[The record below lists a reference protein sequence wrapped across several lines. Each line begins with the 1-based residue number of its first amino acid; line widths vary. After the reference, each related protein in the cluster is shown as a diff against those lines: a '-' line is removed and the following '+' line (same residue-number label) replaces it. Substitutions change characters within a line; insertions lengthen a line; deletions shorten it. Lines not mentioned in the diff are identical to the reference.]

1 MKEEIARAVRGQLE
15 DQLGRY
21 GCALI
26 LGPRQV
32 GKTSLARQFARNAA
46 DAAILL
52 DMQVADDRKHIQD
65 FRHFREANAGKLII
79 LDEAQEA
86 PELFPE
92 LRACLDRREFENDN
106 TQWLLLGS
114 AAVQLTQLAGQLG
127 GRYGEINLWPFQI
140 GELTSHFAA
149 LRVPVEIDDVV
160 AQTAVQPLMSDDH
173 DIQHKMWLRGGFPD
187 SYLAE
192 SEQFSLEWRS
202 NYLRSL
208 TDPAFIPDGIVER
221 PELVKPM
228 WEHLAI
234 NQGEPMILDQAA
246 QRLGCKV
253 SVVRNLLAHLRST
266 RLVRELRPWFPNEG
280 KRIDK
285 PARYFIRDSG
295 LLHENWK
302 FAAIEDL
309 RAHQLC
315 GKSWEGFVLEALSI
329 RIPNSAELYFYRND
343 KQQEIDI
350 LVDFGAG
357 RRWTIEVKL
366 GDDTAPK
373 AGFHEAMAEVAPER
387 AFVINGGRE
396 SIDPG
401 SGKVPIL
408 CLSDALALFQP
419 LYSIRTTAL
428 DHVSERA

>member
-1 MKEEIARAVRGQLE
+1 MKEEIARAVRGELE
-15 DQLGRY
+15 DKLDRH

-32 GKTSLARQFARNAA
+32 GKTFLARQLARHSA

-52 DMQVADDRKHIQD
+52 DMQAADDRKQVQD
-65 FRHFREANAGKLII
+65 FRPFHEANAGKLII

-92 LRACLDRREFENDN
+92 LRGCLDRREFENDK

-114 AAVQLTQLAGQLG
+114 AAAQLTRLAGQLG
-127 GRYGEINLWPFQI
+127 GRYGEIDLWPFHINELTGSSATSNAPVQI
-140 GELTSHFAA
+140 G
-149 LRVPVEIDDVV
+149 DVV
-160 AQTAVQPLMSDDH
+160 AQTAAQSPTSEYY
-173 DIQHKMWLRGGFPD
+173 DIQHRIWLRGGFPD

-192 SEQFSLEWRS
+192 NEEVSLEWRS
-202 NYLRSL
+202 SYLRSL
-208 TDPAFIPDGIVER
+208 TDPAFIAEGILER
-221 PELVKPM
+221 PELVRPM
-228 WEHLAI
+228 WEHLAL
-234 NQGEPMILDQAA
+234 NQGEPMLLDKAA

-253 SVVRNLLAHLRST
+253 SVVRELLAHLHMT

-302 FAAIEDL
+302 FTAIDDL
-309 RAHQLC
+309 RGNALC
-315 GKSWEGFVLEALSI
+315 GKSWEGFVLEALSL
-329 RIPNSAELYFYRND
+329 RKPKAAELYFYRND

-350 LVDFGAG
+350 IVDFGAD
-357 RRWTIEVKL
+357 RRWAIEIKL

-373 AGFHEAMAEVAPER
+373 GGFYEAVAEVAAER
-387 AFVINGGRE
+387 AFVINGGPE

-401 SGKVPIL
+401 NEKVPIL
-408 CLSDALALFQP
+408 CLSDALALFPQP
-419 LYSIRTTAL
+419 ARGQTA
-428 DHVSERA
+428 

>member
-1 MKEEIARAVRGQLE
+1 MKEEIARAVRGELE

-32 GKTSLARQFARNAA
+32 GKTFLARQLARNAA

-52 DMQVADDRKHIQD
+52 DMQSADDRKQVQD
-65 FRHFREANAGKLII
+65 FRHFHKANAGKLII

-92 LRACLDRREFENDN
+92 LRACLDRREFENDS
-106 TQWLLLGS
+106 TRWLLLGS
-114 AAVQLTQLAGQLG
+114 AAAQLTQLAGQLG

-140 GELTSHFAA
+140 GELTGDVAA
-149 LRVPVEIDDVV
+149 LRAPAEIGDVV
-160 AQTAVQPLMSDDH
+160 AQTAAQLPPTENHAVQH
-173 DIQHKMWLRGGFPD
+173 RMWLRGGFPD

-192 SEQFSLEWRS
+192 SEEVSLEWRS
-202 NYLRSL
+202 SYLRSL
-208 TDPAFIPDGIVER
+208 TDPAFIPDGMLER

-228 WEHLAI
+228 WEHIAV
-234 NQGEPMILDQAA
+234 NQGEPMLLDKAA
-246 QRLGCKV
+246 QRLGCKAR
-253 SVVRNLLAHLRST
+253 VVRELIAHLRMT

-302 FAAIEDL
+302 FAAIDDL
-309 RAHQLC
+309 RANQLC
-315 GKSWEGFVLEALSI
+315 GKSWEGFVLEALSL
-329 RIPNSAELYFYRND
+329 RKPKAAELYFYRND

-350 LVDFGAG
+350 VVDFGAD
-357 RRWTIEVKL
+357 RRWAIEVKL

-373 AGFHEAMAEVAPER
+373 GGFHEAAGEVAAER
-387 AFVINGGRE
+387 AFVINGGPE

-401 SGKVPIL
+401 NGKAPIL
-408 CLSDALALFQP
+408 CLPDALALFDQ
-419 LYSIRTTAL
+419 AK
-428 DHVSERA
+428 RA

>member
-1 MKEEIARAVRGQLE
+1 VKEEVARAARGELE

-32 GKTSLARQFARNAA
+32 GKTFLARQLASRAD

-52 DMQVADDRKHIQD
+52 DMQAGDDRKQVQD
-65 FRHFREANAGKLII
+65 FRRFHEANVGKLII

-114 AAVQLTQLAGQLG
+114 AAAQLTQLAGQLG

-140 GELTSHFAA
+140 SELTSNFASSSTPA
-149 LRVPVEIDDVV
+149 DINDVV
-160 AQTAVQPLMSDDH
+160 ALTAAQPVTEDH
-173 DIQHKMWLRGGFPD
+173 DIQLRMWLRGGFPK
-187 SYLAE
+187 SYLAK
-192 SEQFSLEWRS
+192 SERVSLDWRS
-202 NYLRSL
+202 SYLRSL
-208 TDPAFIPDGIVER
+208 TDPAFIANGSLER

-228 WEHLAI
+228 WEHLAL
-234 NQGEPMILDQAA
+234 NQGEPMLLDKAA

-253 SVVRNLLAHLRST
+253 SVVRELLAHLQMT
-266 RLVRELRPWFPNEG
+266 RLVRDLRPWFPNEG

-285 PARYFIRDSG
+285 SPRYFIRDSG

-302 FAAIEDL
+302 FTAIDEL
-309 RAHQLC
+309 RANALC
-315 GKSWEGFVLEALSI
+315 GKSWEGFVLEALTV
-329 RIPNSAELYFYRND
+329 RKPRSAELYFYRND

-350 LVDFGAG
+350 IVDFGAN
-357 RRWTIEVKL
+357 RRWAIEVKL

-373 AGFHEAMAEVAPER
+373 GGFYDAVAEVSAER
-387 AFVINGGRE
+387 AFVINGGPE

-401 SGKVPIL
+401 NEKAPIL
-408 CLSDALALFQP
+408 CLADALALIQEAG
-419 LYSIRTTAL
+419 RGQTAK
-428 DHVSERA
+428 R

>member
-1 MKEEIARAVRGQLE
+1 MKAGVARAIRGNLE
-15 DQLGRY
+15 EQLGRY

-32 GKTSLARQFARNAA
+32 GKTFLARQLASNAG

-52 DMQVADDRKHIQD
+52 DMQAGDHREQVQD
-65 FRHFREANAGKLII
+65 FGNFHEANAGKLII

-92 LRACLDRREFENDN
+92 LRACLDRREFENDK

-114 AAVQLTQLAGQLG
+114 AAAQLTQLAGQLG

-140 GELTSHFAA
+140 NELTSNFATSSA
-149 LRVPVEIDDVV
+149 PAEIGDVV
-160 AQTAVQPLMSDDH
+160 AQTAAQPVIEDH
-173 DIQHKMWLRGGFPD
+173 DIQHRMWLRGGFPD

-192 SEQFSLEWRS
+192 SEEISLEWRS
-202 NYLRSL
+202 SYLRSL
-208 TDPAFIPDGIVER
+208 TDPAFIANGTVER

-228 WEHLAI
+228 WEHLAV
-234 NQGEPMILDQAA
+234 NQGEPMLLDKAA

-253 SVVRNLLAHLRST
+253 SVVRELIAHLRMT

-280 KRIDK
+280 KRMDK

-309 RAHQLC
+309 RANPLC
-315 GKSWEGFVLEALSI
+315 GKSWEGFVLEALSL
-329 RIPNSAELYFYRND
+329 RKPNSAELYFYRND
-343 KQQEIDI
+343 KQQEIDVV
-350 LVDFGAG
+350 VDFGAD
-357 RRWTIEVKL
+357 RRWAIEVKL
-366 GDDTAPK
+366 GEDTAPK
-373 AGFHEAMAEVAPER
+373 AGFYDAVAEVAPER
-387 AFVINGGRE
+387 AFVINGGPE
-396 SIDPG
+396 SIDAG
-401 SGKVPIL
+401 SGKVPVL
-408 CLSDALALFQP
+408 CLADALALFHQP
-419 LYSIRTTAL
+419 
-428 DHVSERA
+428 DHAQAA

>member
-1 MKEEIARAVRGQLE
+1 MKHEVARAVQEELE
-15 DQLGRY
+15 NQLGRY

-32 GKTSLARQFARNAA
+32 GKTFLARQLARHAN
-46 DAAILL
+46 DAAIFL
-52 DMQVADDRKHIQD
+52 DMQTADDRKQVQD
-65 FRHFREANAGKLII
+65 FQQFHKANAGKLII

-106 TQWLLLGS
+106 TRWLLLGS
-114 AAVQLTQLAGQLG
+114 AATQLTQLAGQLG

-140 GELTSHFAA
+140 GELIGKVPA
-149 LRVPVEIDDVV
+149 LRVPDEIGEVV
-160 AQTAVQPLMSDDH
+160 AETAAQSPHFDNHDVQH
-173 DIQHKMWLRGGFPD
+173 RIWLRGGFPD

-192 SEQFSLEWRS
+192 SEEVSLEWRS
-202 NYLRSL
+202 SYLRSL
-208 TDPAFIPDGIVER
+208 TDPAFIPTGMLER

-228 WEHLAI
+228 WEHLAV
-234 NQGEPMILDQAA
+234 NQGEPMLLDKAA
-246 QRLGCKV
+246 QRLGCNAN
-253 SVVRNLLAHLRST
+253 VVRELIAHLRMT

-302 FAAIEDL
+302 FTVIDDL
-309 RAHQLC
+309 RANPLC
-315 GKSWEGFVLEALSI
+315 GKSWEGFVLEALSL
-329 RIPNSAELYFYRND
+329 RKPNSAQLYFYRND

-350 LVDFGAG
+350 LVDFGAD
-357 RRWTIEVKL
+357 RRWAIEVKL
-366 GDDTAPK
+366 GDDTAPNG
-373 AGFHEAMAEVAPER
+373 GFHDAVVEVGAER
-387 AFVINGGRE
+387 AFVIGGGPE

-401 SGKVPIL
+401 NGKTQIL
-408 CLSDALALFQP
+408 CLPDALAL
-419 LYSIRTTAL
+419 L
-428 DHVSERA
+428 DQSDCA